1 MLFRMVTP
9 EMDEHLAVVS
19 LVLQTWHISLEHLI
33 GRKQTAVF
41 VTVAHPFIPSNP
53 DISASLNEDQ
63 SMQIFALYSTIY

>member
-1 MLFRMVTP
+1 MFFRMVTP

-19 LVLQTWHISLEHLI
+19 LVLQTWHLNLEHLI

-53 DISASLNEDQ
+53 DISASLNKDQ
-63 SMQIFALYSTIY
+63 SMQIFAYYTIY